1 MLADDTVE
9 KMYTL
14 AHHLHPDDGVAAAV
28 TLEACER
35 IAHMRRRHSRR
46 TGQYRRRLPEA
57 CLPQYCVYLA
67 SDARERAQERPAPGQ
82 EPRYRPTFD
91 DYLVRYIKF
100 LIWQTMDRA
109 VCYVAVALGC
119 LLYGYRPHDIASL
132 APEIFDPH
140 NIRRVKLQLMHQI
153 QARFRH
159 TKIFTGEHLTL
170 HTRAPTAHE
179 RQLVHQS
186 LALFTPWGSTHVSAL
201 ISGRSLLETLF
212 DGTSTHDEWARIHA
226 IIDPTCGGLARL
238 IGEYNE
244 TFPAGSY
251 ARLADPDEMLAI
263 PSFVPL

>member
-9 KMYTL
+9 KMYAL
-14 AHHLHPDDGVAAAV
+14 AHRLHPDGGIAVAV

-35 IAHMRRRHSRR
+35 IVQMRRLLSRR
-46 TGQYRRRLPEA
+46 TGRYRHRLPDA
-57 CLPQYCVYLA
+57 CLPQYCVYLV

-100 LIWQTMDRA
+100 LIWQTMDRSA
-109 VCYVAVALGC
+109 CHVAVAVGC
-119 LLYGYRPHDIASL
+119 FLYGYRPHDIATL

-140 NIRRVKLQLMHQI
+140 NIRRVKRRLTHQL

-159 TKIFTGEHLTL
+159 TKIFAGEHLVL
-170 HTRAPTAHE
+170 HTRAPTARE

-201 ISGRSLLETLF
+201 VSGRSLLETLF
-212 DGTSTHDEWARIHA
+212 GGTSTHDDWARIHA
-226 IIDPTCGGLARL
+226 LIDPTCGGLARL

-244 TFPAGSY
+244 TFPAGSC
-251 ARLADPDEMLAI
+251 ARLPDPDDMLTI
-263 PSFVPL
+263 PCFVPL